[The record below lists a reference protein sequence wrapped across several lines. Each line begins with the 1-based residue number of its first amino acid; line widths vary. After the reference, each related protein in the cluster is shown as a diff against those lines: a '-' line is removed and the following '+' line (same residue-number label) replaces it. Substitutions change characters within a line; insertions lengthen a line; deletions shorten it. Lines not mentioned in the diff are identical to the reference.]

1 MKNQHNE
8 GIRLVSSFR
17 LLFVGPGFK
26 TLGNHMCSQYQLPK
40 SSRAASPHHVSLREG
55 ESATVFYEIWAI
67 KSTLDQN
74 YSNEE
79 DAGIVRMV
87 DVMKRKFQDYWNI
100 SCLTLSVPVILDPWF
115 KYSYVK
121 FRFVQAFGDVANNK
135 LSEVKKA
142 IEQLFSD
149 HSPKVNDQNNELTGG
164 RTDIEAGILQENV
177 RHVDWDKFLSEQD
190 YCS

>member
-1 MKNQHNE
+1 
-8 GIRLVSSFR
+8 
-17 LLFVGPGFK
+17 
-26 TLGNHMCSQYQLPK
+26 
-40 SSRAASPHHVSLREG
+40 
-55 ESATVFYEIWAI
+55 
-67 KSTLDQN
+67 
-74 YSNEE
+74 
-79 DAGIVRMV
+79 MV

-164 RTDIEAGILQENV
+164 RTDTEARILQENV

>member
-1 MKNQHNE
+1 MRTW
-8 GIRLVSSFR
+8 GSIIFDD
-17 LLFVGPGFK
+17 
-26 TLGNHMCSQYQLPK
+26 
-40 SSRAASPHHVSLREG
+40 LRFLK
-55 ESATVFYEIWAI
+55 VFYEIWAI

-164 RTDIEAGILQENV
+164 RTDTESGILQENV